1 MAHKWASRFY
11 EFRRNAKL
19 LSLVG
24 KYVASKLVLTGYST
38 ADLMAEYVFNPDVL
52 LRANLTN
59 IANKLYG
66 ESLYR
71 GHYIPGAG
79 RQLQVPLVA
88 TL

>member
-1 MAHKWASRFY
+1 MQQLRIGGGLN
-11 EFRRNAKL
+11 FRSPQSAADVTAP
-19 LSLVG
+19 SWTAPGFV
-24 KYVASKLVLTGYST
+24 T

-79 RQLQVPLVA
+79 RQLQVSLVA
-88 TL
+88 KF